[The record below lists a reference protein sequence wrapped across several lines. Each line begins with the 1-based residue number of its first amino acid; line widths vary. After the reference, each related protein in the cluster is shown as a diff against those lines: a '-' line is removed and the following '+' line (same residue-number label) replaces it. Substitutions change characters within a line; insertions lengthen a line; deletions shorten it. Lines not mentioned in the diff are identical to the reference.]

1 MQFSV
6 TVHGNNAS
14 ELANGLRAHLALMET
29 NSDCGAETLQNTK
42 TTKTTKKTKAQAA
55 EEETF
60 GDTETDETDTSSDEE
75 DETKAPVITA
85 DQVRTACAGYV
96 KAQVKKGKSADE
108 ARTQVRN
115 LFKKKFGVTTVDQID
130 ESDLAQALA
139 LVS

>member
-29 NSDCGAETLQNTK
+29 NSDCGAETTR

-60 GDTETDETDTSSDEE
+60 GDAETDETDTSSDEE

>member
-6 TVHGNNAS
+6 TVHGNNAN

-29 NSDCGAETLQNTK
+29 NTEETTR
-42 TTKTTKKTKAQAA
+42 TTKATKKTKAQAA

-75 DETKAPVITA
+75 DEAEAPVVTA
-85 DQVRTACAGYV
+85 VQVRAACAGFV
-96 KAQVKKGKSADE
+96 TAWVKKGKSADE
-108 ARTQVRN
+108 ARAQIRN
-115 LFKKKFGVTTVDQID
+115 IFKKNFGVTTVDQIA

>member
-6 TVHGNNAS
+6 TVHGNNAN

-29 NSDCGAETLQNTK
+29 NTEETTR

-60 GDTETDETDTSSDEE
+60 GDTETDETDTSSDEAE
-75 DETKAPVITA
+75 GTEAPVVTA
-85 DQVRTACAGYV
+85 VQVRAACADFL
-96 KAQVKKGKSADE
+96 KAQVKLGSSAEE
-108 ARTQVRN
+108 ARTRIRN
-115 LFKKKFGVTTVDQID
+115 VFKKKFGVTTVDQIA

-139 LVS
+139 LFS